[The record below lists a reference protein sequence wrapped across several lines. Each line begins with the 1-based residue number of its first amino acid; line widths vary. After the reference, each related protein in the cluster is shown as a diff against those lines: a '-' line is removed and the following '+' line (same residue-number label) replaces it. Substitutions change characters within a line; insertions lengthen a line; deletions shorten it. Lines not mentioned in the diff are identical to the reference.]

1 MKIPNMTTNHDKEV
15 EDTPLM
21 KQWREVK
28 SKQQDALVFFRV
40 GDFYELFCEDAE
52 KGSKLLGLTLT
63 SRNNGA
69 ASRVPL
75 AGVPAKALDGYLER
89 LIGMG
94 QKVAI
99 CDQVEDPAV
108 AKGIVKREVTET
120 VTPGTILNDNLLS
133 SKKNN
138 FLVAI
143 TEPVQNFVGL
153 ASVDLSTGEITAKK
167 LSVLE
172 MQGELGCLDPKEVLL
187 SVSFEKS
194 FAECHSVFQ
203 LDEIIPADVRTHRN
217 SHLFEYDSAYEA
229 LRSQYKRRDIE
240 TLGLKGADNQVV
252 IAIGALLL
260 YLEEIRPQGVL
271 HLKDPRIEED
281 GITMSLDDMTRRNLE
296 LVDALRPGQE
306 EATLI
311 SVLDETLTP
320 MGARTLRRWL
330 LKPLL
335 QLEKILERQTGVQE
349 LIKSKDLRI
358 RFRAA
363 LNQINDLE
371 RLAGRLGSNRTT
383 PRGLLALGGSLKKL
397 PYIRDEGTH
406 LESKILRSLV
416 SGMDLMEDVVG
427 LIEVAIDVDA
437 PANLSDGQVI
447 RGGYSRELDELR
459 ETRNE
464 AKDLIANLQASER
477 ERTGINSLKV
487 GFNKV
492 FGYYLEVT
500 KSNLGKVPQDYIR
513 KQTLANAER
522 YFTPE
527 LKEWEER
534 VFVAEDGIVALE
546 ISIFK
551 AVRSAVE
558 LEVERIQKTAYQ
570 VARLDVLSTL
580 AHVADHRGYVMPQV
594 DLDFTLDIKGGRH
607 PVVEVMMPE
616 GSFIPNDLR
625 LEESGRIIIL
635 TGPNMAGK
643 STILRQAGLIVLMAH
658 MGSYV
663 PAESAKIPLVDR
675 IFTRVG
681 ASDNLAQAQSTF
693 MLEMTETASIIR
705 NATERSLILLDEIGR
720 GTSTYDGVSIAW
732 AVTEYIHERIG
743 AKTIF
748 ATHYHELT
756 ELSRILKGVKNMTM
770 EIRESGE
777 EIIFLRFLKE
787 GGSDRSYGIHVAR
800 LAGLPKEII
809 VRSRQLLEKMEEDVS
824 VSSYNQAMPTEPME
838 AVHPSGRH
846 EPEHRKII
854 EELRDLDLDSVT
866 PREALNWLFEV
877 RQDMK
882 SDDLN

>member
-194 FAECHSVFQ
+194 FAECHSIFQ

-371 RLAGRLGSNRTT
+371 RLAGRLGSNRIT

-824 VSSYNQAMPTEPME
+824 VSSCNQAIPTEPME